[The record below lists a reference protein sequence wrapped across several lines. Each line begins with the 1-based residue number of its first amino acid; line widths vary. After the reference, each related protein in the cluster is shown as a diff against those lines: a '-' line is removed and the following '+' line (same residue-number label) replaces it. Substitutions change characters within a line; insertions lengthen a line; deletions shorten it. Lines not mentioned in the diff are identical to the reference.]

1 MNAPDI
7 DYLRDL
13 FAPLGTIRA
22 RRMFG
27 GYGLYCDE
35 RFFALI
41 AEQRL
46 YLKVD
51 ALSEAD
57 FRQAGCEPFVY
68 LGKGKPVALSYWS
81 VPDEAMDDA
90 DAMLPWARRA
100 LGAAQRA
107 AAAKVGKARPAGK
120 KSAMTS
126 TGKQR
131 R

>member
-1 MNAPDI
+1 MSEFDI
-7 DYLRDL
+7 EYLRDL
-13 FAPLGTIRA
+13 FAPLGTLRA

-27 GYGLYCDE
+27 GCGLYCDE
-35 RFFALI
+35 LFFALI

-51 ALSEAD
+51 AETEAD

-68 LGKGKPVALSYWS
+68 QVQGKSAAMRYWS

-90 DAMLPWARRA
+90 EAMLPWARRA

-107 AAAKVGKARPAGK
+107 AAAKVDKNKAATK
-120 KSAMTS
+120 QSAS
-126 TGKQR
+126 LSASKR
-131 R
+131 RR